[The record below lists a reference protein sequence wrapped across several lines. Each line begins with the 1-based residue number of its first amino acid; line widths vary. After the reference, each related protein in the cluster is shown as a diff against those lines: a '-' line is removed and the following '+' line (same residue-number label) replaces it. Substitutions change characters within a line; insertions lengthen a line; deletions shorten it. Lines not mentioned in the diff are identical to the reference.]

1 MLQARS
7 LRLRAR
13 KKSDDLTTAIVLAGT
28 SFPASAG
35 TENLCSLRGSLL
47 VRPSKFGSTDPH
59 TMQDEPRRRR
69 IRLLC
74 GRLAAVRRD
83 RRKRNADADRRT

>member
-1 MLQARS
+1 MSAADQEQRCRRS
-7 LRLRAR
+7 YRRR
-13 KKSDDLTTAIVLAGT
+13 I
-28 SFPASAG
+28 
-35 TENLCSLRGSLL
+35 
-47 VRPSKFGSTDPH
+47 
-59 TMQDEPRRRR
+59 EPRRRR